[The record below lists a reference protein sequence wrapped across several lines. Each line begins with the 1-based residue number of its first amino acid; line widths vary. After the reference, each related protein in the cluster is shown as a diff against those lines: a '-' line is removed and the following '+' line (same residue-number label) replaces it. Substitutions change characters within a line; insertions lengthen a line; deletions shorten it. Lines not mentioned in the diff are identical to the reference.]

1 MTTDASKRGRGSRNK
16 GANGEREL
24 ARILREQYGIE
35 AQRGKVFYHESDLI
49 GIPGIHPEV
58 KRVERLNI
66 HQAMEQAVTEAEKRQ
81 DGDPVVFHRRNRGTW
96 LVTMR
101 LEDFM
106 KIYQEARREP
116 QSGQENPQT
125 DKHPQEDTEGH
136 HGAI

>member
-24 ARILREQYGIE
+24 ARILREDYGIE

-49 GIPGIHPEV
+49 GLPGIHPEV

-66 HQAMEQAVTEAEKRQ
+66 HEAIKQAIDEAEKRK
-81 DGDPVVFHRRNRGTW
+81 DGKPVVFHRRNRGGW
-96 LVTMR
+96 LVTLR

-106 KIYQEARREP
+106 KIYQEATRTP
-116 QSGQENPQT
+116 QNGQESLQT

>member
-24 ARILREQYGIE
+24 ARILREDYGIE

-49 GIPGIHPEV
+49 GLPGIHPEV

-66 HQAMEQAVTEAEKRQ
+66 HEAIKQAIDEAEKRK
-81 DGDPVVFHRRNRGTW
+81 DGKPVVFHRRNRGGW
-96 LVTMR
+96 LVTLR

-106 KIYQEARREP
+106 SIYKP
-116 QSGQENPQT
+116 GGKDDNSNT
-125 DKHPQEDTEGH
+125 DNQMATVQPK
-136 HGAI
+136 A